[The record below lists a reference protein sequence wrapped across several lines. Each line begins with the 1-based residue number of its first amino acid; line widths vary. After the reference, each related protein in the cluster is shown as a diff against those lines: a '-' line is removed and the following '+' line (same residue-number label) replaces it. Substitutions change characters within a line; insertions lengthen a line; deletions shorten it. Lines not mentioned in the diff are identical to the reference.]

1 MSEPLRPADP
11 SRIAG
16 FRLLR
21 RLGAGGMGVVYLGRD
36 DAGTL
41 AAVKVIRGESA
52 GDPDFRARFAREA
65 DLARRVTNRWVVP
78 VLGADAEA
86 QEPWL
91 ATAFVPGPSL
101 VEAVAEHGPL
111 PPVTAHVLGRL
122 LADALTDLHAAGL
135 VHRDVKPGNVLLAL
149 DGPRL
154 IDFGVARSEDDTALT
169 ASGMVV
175 GSPGFLSPEQARGQA
190 ATAASDVF
198 SLGGV
203 LAYALTGR
211 PPFGTGAPE
220 ALLYRTV
227 HDEPELDG
235 IADGSRELV
244 ARCLSKEP
252 ADRPTA
258 AELRQLLGEEALSS
272 DAVPDSGPSAAAP
285 PPEDGSDSRRE
296 HQLADWDSS
305 VHLPDAV
312 ARMIAARSAEGLAL
326 PDIEPTEVDTPGAG
340 TGATARGG
348 PEDASA
354 SRPSRRRLLLAGGAL
369 LLAAGGGGMAALLA
383 DGDED
388 DPPKTAGRP
397 VYVLGVH
404 VSDST
409 EAVSR
414 VSERAAQLAVA
425 QHNAERKRAYD
436 LKVRV
441 LSDRGDAAGA
451 QDVARRFTADRDV
464 VAVLGPVAELPMRAA
479 AQVYGQAGLTHVSSS
494 TGQQDYFVTSPNS
507 SFQTG
512 MAHIALGGWI
522 ALHALISGQ
531 LGRLGVVLDRAG
543 GTTIQDQASLLVRQ
557 WRDTL
562 GGEVVPRVVA
572 EGTDDGPGA
581 IRELL
586 ASGVTAFAYLG
597 PLENTVTAAKQLAS
611 AGFEGP
617 RWMQHLLYGSEFP
630 SLTGAAGE
638 GWYAVDSAADPSQ
651 VRTKAARDFTAAWRA
666 RYKAAPEPH
675 AAEAYD
681 SVRLLLGEFARTVPA
696 KSGSRPARAELG
708 ERMAK
713 VKYQG
718 MDRTYSFGNYH
729 EFTSDGDEWM
739 TSTYVHEV
747 RGGRFR
753 QLGSLAELQ
762 AANGTE
768 S

>member
-1 MSEPLRPADP
+1 MSEPLRPSDP

-36 DAGTL
+36 DAGTP

-86 QEPWL
+86 DEPWL
-91 ATAFVPGPSL
+91 ATSFVPGPSL

-111 PPVTAHVLGRL
+111 PSATVHALGRL
-122 LADALTDLHAAGL
+122 LADALADLHTAGL

-154 IDFGVARSEDDTALT
+154 IDFGVARAEDDTALT

-175 GSPGFLSPEQARGQA
+175 GSPGFLSPEQARGRT
-190 ATAASDVF
+190 ATSASDVF

-235 IADGSRELV
+235 IEDDGTRALV
-244 ARCLSKEP
+244 SRCLSKEP
-252 ADRPTA
+252 ADRPSA
-258 AELRQLLGEEALSS
+258 AELRRLLGEGPVSEQAPSEGAGTAGS
-272 DAVPDSGPSAAAP
+272 VPDPAP
-285 PPEDGSDSRRE
+285 DIPLP
-296 HQLADWDSS
+296 AWDTA

-326 PDIEPTEVDTPGAG
+326 PDIEPTEVDTSG
-340 TGATARGG
+340 TRPTADDPD
-348 PEDASA
+348 PEDAPP
-354 SRPSRRRLLLAGGAL
+354 RKPSRRRLLLAGGAL
-369 LLAAGGGGMAALLA
+369 LLAAGGAGAAALLA
-383 DGDED
+383 DGDD
-388 DPPKTAGRP
+388 DEQPTTAARP

-404 VSDST
+404 VSESA
-409 EAVSR
+409 EAASR
-414 VSERAAQLAVA
+414 VTERAARLAVA
-425 QHNAERKRAYD
+425 QHNAVRRRGYD

-441 LSDRGDAAGA
+441 LSDRGDAPGA
-451 QDVARRFTADRDV
+451 REVARRFTADRDV
-464 VAVLGPVAELPMRAA
+464 VAVLGPVAELPMRSAA
-479 AQVYGQAGLTHVSSS
+479 RVYGQAGLAHVSST

-507 SFQTG
+507 SFQSG

-522 ALHALISGQ
+522 ALHAMITDR

-543 GTTIQDQASLLVRQ
+543 GTTIQDQAGLLVQQ

-572 EGTDDGPGA
+572 EETDDGPEA

-586 ASGVTAFAYLG
+586 ASGVRPSG
-597 PLENTVTAAKQLAS
+597 RCW
-611 AGFEGP
+611 P
-617 RWMQHLLYGSEFP
+617 RRRVRCWAVWMC
-630 SLTGAAGE
+630 
-638 GWYAVDSAADPSQ
+638 
-651 VRTKAARDFTAAWRA
+651 
-666 RYKAAPEPH
+666 
-675 AAEAYD
+675 
-681 SVRLLLGEFARTVPA
+681 
-696 KSGSRPARAELG
+696 
-708 ERMAK
+708 
-713 VKYQG
+713 
-718 MDRTYSFGNYH
+718 
-729 EFTSDGDEWM
+729 
-739 TSTYVHEV
+739 
-747 RGGRFR
+747 
-753 QLGSLAELQ
+753 
-762 AANGTE
+762 
-768 S
+768 